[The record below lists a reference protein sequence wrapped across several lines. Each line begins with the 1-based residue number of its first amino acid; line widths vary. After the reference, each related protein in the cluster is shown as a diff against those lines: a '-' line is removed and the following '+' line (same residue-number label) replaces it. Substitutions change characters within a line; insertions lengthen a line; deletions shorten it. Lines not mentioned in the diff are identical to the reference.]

1 MIRHAT
7 AILAL
12 SLSLPASADIHDTAR
27 KLGRG
32 VNFGNT
38 LEAPTEGAWGL
49 TLKAEYFQAIK
60 QAGFDSVRLPVKWS
74 AHSSDVPPYT
84 IDSQFFERIDWAL
97 DQAEKNGLNLVL
109 NIHHFDGM
117 DADPDKF
124 EPKLQSLWTQIAE
137 RYRERPATVYFELL
151 NEPHDKLTDERW
163 NRAIPPLLAIIRK
176 TNPTRAIIVGPGK
189 WNGFRE
195 LPKLELPEDDRN
207 LIATFHY
214 YEPFEFTHQGAE
226 WAKGSEKW
234 LGRKWKA
241 SGKDLDAMRVAFDSV
256 RDWAKKHDRPI
267 YLGEFGAYSKADFD
281 SRREWTK
288 AVLSEAEKRGFTTC
302 YWEFGAG
309 FGLYDPEKNEWRT
322 PLLEAL
328 GQNAP
333 KSRSRTP

>member
-1 MIRHAT
+1 MIRTLIAT
-7 AILAL
+7 LLL
-12 SLSLPASADIHDTAR
+12 SANFAAADDIHAVAM

-38 LEAPTEGAWGL
+38 LESPTEGEWGL

-60 QAGFDSVRLPVKWS
+60 RAGFDSVRVPVKWS
-74 AHSSDVPPYT
+74 AHSAETPPYAV
-84 IDSQFFERIDWAL
+84 DSKFFERIDWVL
-97 DQAEKNGLNLVL
+97 DEAQKNTLNVVL

-124 EPKLQSLWTQIAE
+124 EPKLQALWKQIAE
-137 RYRERPATVYFELL
+137 RYRDRPASVYFELL

-163 NRAIPPLLAIIRK
+163 NRAIGPLLKVIRAS
-176 TNPTRAIIVGPGK
+176 NPTRPVIIGPGN

-195 LPKLELPEDDRN
+195 LPKLVLPEGDRN

-234 LGRKWKA
+234 LGRKWAA
-241 SGKDLDAMRVAFDSV
+241 SGKDLEAVRSAFDSV
-256 RDWAKKHDRPI
+256 KAWADKHDRPI
-267 YLGEFGAYSKADFD
+267 FLGEFGAYSKADID
-281 SRREWTK
+281 SRCAWTRTI
-288 AVLSEAEKRGFTTC
+288 AAEAKRRGFTTS

-309 FGLYDPEKNEWRT
+309 FGVYDPSKNEWRE

-328 GQNAP
+328 GVVGTKP
-333 KSRSRTP
+333 KS